1 MLAAIDGSISAMA
14 SIDSRIALPIAV
26 RRPVAS
32 EAMTSSSTSSSF
44 VGAWT
49 ISANPANA
57 TMPICVPLS
66 WFSTKDEAAS
76 SAATSRLGG
85 MSVAHMLRDT
95 SIARTTVVRL
105 VGTGTIAAG
114 RAIASTR
121 LPSPSTNSANGRWR
135 RIHDDRGTATRTSD
149 RLEKRTPVRRR
160 RSAPDPDADEHRQH
174 GEEHEQGRPQERH
187 GIRPNQRSDATPP
200 TRSSANPSAANS
212 GVSSNGSVR
221 TTSRLPTSS

>member
-1 MLAAIDGSISAMA
+1 MA

-32 EAMTSSSTSSSF
+32 DAMTSSSTSSSL

-57 TMPICVPLS
+57 TMPICVPPS
-66 WFSTKDEAAS
+66 WPSTNDAAAS
-76 SAATSRLGG
+76 SAAMSRLGG

-105 VGTGTIAAG
+105 VGHRDDRRRPGHREHQAAEPDDEQRERQVAAEPRRARDG
-114 RAIASTR
+114 RADERQAR
-121 LPSPSTNSANGRWR
+121 EAHAGPPPSQR
-135 RIHDDRGTATRTSD
+135 
-149 RLEKRTPVRRR
+149 
-160 RSAPDPDADEHRQH
+160 PDPDDDEHRQDDQQ
-174 GEEHEQGRPQERH
+174 HEPGA
-187 GIRPNQRSDATPP
+187 SATG
-200 TRSSANPSAANS
+200 SVMASARTSAATSARRRAAARTRAPASS